1 MLTKC
6 TKKSQDRAPPA
17 IQVINIRIAPIKI
30 AGTIT
35 HWQHFYRWCIYHAR
49 NLEETISNECI
60 RSKWEAIYEFIA
72 DLLTIT
78 EFSHSESLNAGDI
91 SCAIKLMVQSPSMNI
106 KVTSRCTMNF
116 WRNHVTLFTNRT
128 ACYTNTIGWDYFSRI
143 SRRAAEE
150 ISLCW
155 SSYDANRHRQRRS
168 PVK

>member
-49 NLEETISNECI
+49 NLEETISTECI
-60 RSKWEAIYEFIA
+60 RSKNGKPYTSLLQIYW
-72 DLLTIT
+72 LL
-78 EFSHSESLNAGDI
+78 LNLAT
-91 SCAIKLMVQSPSMNI
+91 LSPWMPMNI

>member
-35 HWQHFYRWCIYHAR
+35 HWQHFYRWCIYHAS

-78 EFSHSESLNAGDI
+78 EFMLSHW
-91 SCAIKLMVQSPSMNI
+91 VPMNI